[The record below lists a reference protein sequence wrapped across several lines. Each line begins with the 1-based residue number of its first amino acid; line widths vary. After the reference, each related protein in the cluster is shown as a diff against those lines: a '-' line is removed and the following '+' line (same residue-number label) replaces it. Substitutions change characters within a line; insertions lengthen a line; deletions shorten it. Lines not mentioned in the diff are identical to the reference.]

1 MAITGAVVEIR
12 QNRHRLLTSAPIF
25 AFSFGSCVVQRCW
38 PRELPPSVICRF
50 PRSSRWPHHRRPCHH
65 QCLRSRSRIRN
76 RVGPGAAA
84 TTTDDSSR
92 LMARSSHRARLAS
105 RFLSEPASASRS
117 SLAEKSPELRPY
129 RPCSAVSIG
138 PDLICQRRTHL
149 ETQRIRSVY

>member
-1 MAITGAVVEIR
+1 MAITGVVIR
-12 QNRHRLLTSAPIF
+12 LNRHRLLTSAPIF

-38 PRELPPSVICRF
+38 PRALPPSVICRF
-50 PRSSRWPHHRRPCHH
+50 PRSSRWPHRRRPYHR

-76 RVGPGAAA
+76 RDGPGAAA

-92 LMARSSHRARLAS
+92 LKARSSHRVRLVS
-105 RFLSEPASASRS
+105 RFLSDSAFASRS
-117 SLAEKSPELRPY
+117 SLAEKSQELQPY

-149 ETQRIRSVY
+149 TTQRIRSVY